1 MSTSTPPTTHPIL
14 VRGSRGYW
22 IAQWLLSTFLGVG
35 SVLYLGLVLSAWS
48 PYAEMYLLALPLMV
62 LLGMLT
68 RRLRSLA
75 YCGVPMTARVKEP
88 LWLRVV
94 TGSVFTALLLS
105 VTPLLQLISPTE
117 GVLYLLVPSYLF
129 VAMVS
134 TGLLS
139 VWNGWV
145 WHRSLAYA
153 LAPGGIYLAGSVAL
167 GVTTLAPVIASTPMA
182 GVMLAAF
189 FINLFAVMALWQMMT
204 GRPLLWLPSA
214 VKREREQEAA
224 AADWYRRWA
233 EADIAADDA
242 ARDVEGRAARV
253 RALRT

>member
-1 MSTSTPPTTHPIL
+1 MSAPALPTTHPIL

-22 IAQWLLSTFLGVG
+22 IAQWLLSTFLGVA
-35 SVLYLGLVLSAWS
+35 SVLCLGLVLSAWS
-48 PYAEMYLLALPLMV
+48 PYVEMYLLALPLMV
-62 LLGMLT
+62 LLGMFA

-75 YCGVPMTARVKEP
+75 YYGVPMTARVEEP
-88 LWLRVV
+88 LWLRIV

-105 VTPLLQLISPTE
+105 VTPLLQLVSPTE
-117 GVLYLLVPSYLF
+117 GVLYLLVPSLLC

-134 TGLLS
+134 VGLLS

-153 LAPGGIYLAGSVAL
+153 LAPGGIYLVGAVVL
-167 GVTTLAPVIASTPMA
+167 GVALAPVIASTPMA

-189 FINLFAVMALWQMMT
+189 FPYLFAVMALWQMMT